1 MVISPLA
8 KIYTHD
14 AIGVFRA
21 VAFDADGRA
30 CRLFERRWSGQNQAL
45 CLGET
50 VSARIRSF
58 AERQGGAFLELETGQ
73 EAFLAL
79 KARDGQ
85 TEGQALRVTCFAA
98 HRSGKLARVKVA
110 QANAGG
116 EPFDAFAVWLASLP
130 NGAHVPQIEDAEQVR
145 FAFEEALRDTVT
157 LPKGGQIH
165 IEPTRAAVAID
176 VDSAGHSGKGSAGA
190 RALSLNKQ
198 AAEEAARQIALR
210 NLGGAV
216 IVDCISPIN
225 RGGAEQIKAHF
236 QAVFQAVSMRT
247 VRTASPLPF
256 GLLQA
261 AISWGETPLVDTYY
275 DAAGKMT
282 AEAHLLDWLAQGERE
297 ALSSPTVFL
306 NLNLCAETYA
316 AYLAVQEICDRRLQ
330 ARLGG
335 RLTITKISD
344 EPEGIKRR

>member
-1 MVISPLA
+1 MA
-8 KIYTHD
+8 TKITKICTHD
-14 AIGVFRA
+14 GLGVFRA
-21 VAFDADGRA
+21 AAFDANGQA
-30 CRLFERRWSGQNQAL
+30 CRLFELRWRDLGQAL
-45 CLGET
+45 RLGQ
-50 VSARIRSF
+50 SAIARIRRF
-58 AERQGGAFLELETGQ
+58 AESQGGAFLELESGQ

-79 KARDGQ
+79 KERSGM
-85 TEGQALRVTCFAA
+85 TEGQAVRVTCVAA
-98 HRSGKLARVKVA
+98 HRSGKLARVKLA
-110 QANAGG
+110 QDDAGL

-130 NGAHVPQIEDAEQVR
+130 NGVDLPQIAEAEQVR
-145 FAFEEALRDTVT
+145 FAFEVALLNTIT
-157 LPKGGQIH
+157 LPNGGQIH

-176 VDSAGHSGKGSAGA
+176 VDSAGYIGKGSAGA

-210 NLGGAV
+210 DLGGAV

-225 RGGAEQIKAHF
+225 RGAADQIKAHF
-236 QAVFQAVSMRT
+236 QAMFQAFSMRT

-261 AISWGETPLVDTYY
+261 AISWGETPLVDAYH
-275 DAAGKMT
+275 DATGNMN
-282 AEAHLLDWLAQGERE
+282 AETRLLDWLDQAERE

-316 AYLAVQEICDRRLQ
+316 AYLAVKEICDRQIQ
-330 ARLGG
+330 ARLSG
-335 RLTITKISD
+335 RLMITNNSD